1 MALVFFLALFGALG
15 FLGSAIACL
24 AMTWQYQKSHPEA
37 RLSIVLRWVG
47 CGVMLL
53 LGVECAR
60 LAAAV
65 YHALVT
71 IFPH

>member
-24 AMTWQYQKSHPEA
+24 VMTWQYQKSHPEA

-60 LAAAV
+60 LAAAA

-71 IFPH
+71 IFHH

>member
-1 MALVFFLALFGALG
+1 
-15 FLGSAIACL
+15 
-24 AMTWQYQKSHPEA
+24 MTWQYQKSHPEA

-60 LAAAV
+60 FAAAV

>member
-24 AMTWQYQKSHPEA
+24 VMTWQYQKSHPEA

-47 CGVMLL
+47 C
-53 LGVECAR
+53 AR
-60 LAAAV
+60 LAAAA

>member
-1 MALVFFLALFGALG
+1 MGLIFFLALFGALC

-24 AMTWQYQKSHPEA
+24 VLTWQYQKSRPGA
-37 RLSIVLRWVG
+37 KLSIVLRWVG
-47 CGVMLL
+47 CGVILL

-60 LAAAV
+60 FAAAV
-65 YHALVT
+65 YHAMVT

>member
-24 AMTWQYQKSHPEA
+24 ETTWLYQKCHPGA
-37 RLSIVLRWVG
+37 KLSFVLWG
-47 CGVMLL
+47 GACGVMLL